1 MNQDPRF
8 ALSRELSAQQVLI
21 EQLRQ
26 IAADDPDFLGDLL
39 EGETSIIELVGKL
52 DASIVDDE
60 VLAEGAKVAAERLT
74 ARRRAAEN
82 RIELKRRLLVHAL
95 DQVGLKTLRTP
106 TSTLTV
112 TEAPIKA
119 VAISPEDIPSRY
131 WKPQPPKLDQ
141 DALTKAIRAREKAI
155 READDI
161 TDEAARKDAFAE
173 VDRLHPEIPGVTA
186 SNGGRTLMR
195 RV

>member
-1 MNQDPRF
+1 MNQDARF

-39 EGETSIIELVGKL
+39 EGETSVIELVGKP

-112 TEAPIKA
+112 TEAAIKA
-119 VAISPEDIPSRY
+119 VAVSPEDIPSRY

-141 DALTKAIRAREKAI
+141 DALTKAVRAREKAV
-155 READDI
+155 READAISDP
-161 TDEAARKDAFAE
+161 AGRKNAFAE

-186 SNGGRTLMR
+186 SNGGLTLMR

>member
-1 MNQDPRF
+1 MNQDARF

-21 EQLRQ
+21 EQLRE
-26 IAADDPDFLGDLL
+26 IAADDPDFFGDLL
-39 EGETSIIELVGKL
+39 EGETGIIELIGKL
-52 DASIVDDE
+52 DASIIDDE
-60 VLAEGAKVAAERLT
+60 ILAEGAKVAAERLT

-95 DQVGLKTLRTP
+95 DQIGLKKLRTA

-112 TEAPIKA
+112 AEAAIKA
-119 VAISPEDIPSRY
+119 VAVTPEDIPSRY

-141 DALTKAIRAREKAI
+141 DALTKAVRAREKAI
-155 READDI
+155 REAETISDP
-161 TDEAARKDAFAE
+161 AARKGALAE

-186 SNGGRTLMR
+186 SNGGLTLMR

>member
-1 MNQDPRF
+1 MNQDARF

-21 EQLRQ
+21 EQLRE

-39 EGETSIIELVGKL
+39 EGETGIIELVGKL

-60 VLAEGAKVAAERLT
+60 ILAEGAKIASERLT

-95 DQVGLKTLRTP
+95 DQIGLKKLRTA

-112 TEAPIKA
+112 AEAAIKA
-119 VAISPEDIPSRY
+119 VAITPEDIPSRY

-141 DALTKAIRAREKAI
+141 DALTKAVRAREKAI
-155 READDI
+155 REAEAIGDP
-161 TDEAARKDAFAE
+161 AARNGALAE

-186 SNGGRTLMR
+186 SNGGLTLMR